1 MTFNHLY
8 FIFRPQ
14 TSPAPFNQNQR
25 NYQTYEVPP
34 GGYNQGYNQS
44 GNQGHQNQSG
54 YYQNQGYNQSYGG
67 YSQTYDN
74 TGGYNQ
80 GHNQGE
86 KDNSVKLENEDSVRL
101 KNQAPVSK
109 NSKIEPLI
117 DEKYALENK
126 ESVVKKESLVGVM
139 NDSMEMSSV
148 AVVDTSDKPTKET
161 KINTVKRRSRSYR
174 KRVSKLKAKGIAHDI
189 AKQLAEMK
197 PGKMLEFVKHNVSD
211 LNKVKSFIEDLN
223 TTKPTKYAHIKKK
236 IKAKQAIAQATT
248 VIFPATLNCTATNAP
263 VNRKAVKSSNT
274 FIDISKHQKQ
284 TNEQQAIIMNIKDKI
299 NSLNKRQMKIIQY
312 CVLKNMIVM
321 EKSKQPKIVSWSFKH
336 DYIKVKCANIES
348 KLWLEQY
355 VSQLKPWPA
364 ATLSVDVKNPNIYM
378 NNRSIRKI
386 FKAPKCNTAKP
397 SAISIR
403 DDKEV
408 LKIDTNLL
416 NVNKFEIKE
425 EDFQMTISESL
436 SDIKH
441 SITMSNLVC
450 NTNVFITKSSNTAVK
465 TMENSV
471 AWETNV
477 EDLTLTDN
485 YSESEA
491 NKNKNHILNYNVPT
505 NTEKRTG
512 YTNKMADVDVKMCN
526 YPIFTEEI
534 TNDNIVYYPK
544 NVEFNFNT
552 EQPQSIL
559 NVGSKWKR
567 KQKNKRQRLTE
578 KRRRLQETQTS
589 LPVVTNDVIVISDDD
604 TPVS

>member
-1 MTFNHLY
+1 MICSVLLCMTFNHLY

-74 TGGYNQ
+74 SGGYNQ

-86 KDNSVKLENEDSVRL
+86 KDISFKLENEDSVRL

-148 AVVDTSDKPTKET
+148 DVDTSDKPNKET

-174 KRVSKLKAKGIAHDI
+174 KRVGKLKAKGIAGDI
-189 AKQLAEMK
+189 AKQLAKMK
-197 PGKMLEFVKHNVSD
+197 PEQMLEFVKHNVGD

-223 TTKPTKYAHIKKK
+223 TTIPTKYVHRKK
-236 IKAKQAIAQATT
+236 IKAKQAKAQATT
-248 VIFPATLNCTATNAP
+248 VISPATINCSTTNAP
-263 VNRKAVKSSNT
+263 IKSSNT

-284 TNEQQAIIMNIKDKI
+284 TNEQQAIIMYIKDKT

-312 CVLKNMIVM
+312 CLLKNMIVM
-321 EKSKQPKIVSWSFKH
+321 EKSKQPKIVSWSFKN

-355 VSQLKPWPA
+355 VSQLKPWPT
-364 ATLSVDVKNPNIYM
+364 ATLSVDVNPNIYI

-408 LKIDTNLL
+408 LKIDTNPL
-416 NVNKFEIKE
+416 NVNKLEIKE

-436 SDIKH
+436 GDIKH
-441 SITMSNLVC
+441 SITMNNLVC
-450 NTNVFITKSSNTAVK
+450 NTNVFITKSSNTGENAV
-465 TMENSV
+465 ENSV

-477 EDLTLTDN
+477 EDLTLTDD
-485 YSESEA
+485 YSESH
-491 NKNKNHILNYNVPT
+491 KNKNHVLNYNVPI

-512 YTNKMADVDVKMCN
+512 YTNKMADFDVKMCN

-534 TNDNIVYYPK
+534 TEDNIVNYPK
-544 NVEFNFNT
+544 SAENNFNT
-552 EQPQSIL
+552 EQPQSML
-559 NVGSKWKR
+559 NIGSKWKR
-567 KQKNKRQRLTE
+567 KQKSKRQRLRE

-589 LPVVTNDVIVISDDD
+589 LPVGTNDVIVISDDD